1 MSPSLP
7 QSWKEGSACLKFDHS
22 HACPEKD
29 LPEHPLQINSVPPRV
44 TCTLLPDVLASSLL
58 PQFGVL
64 HHQETTVNFC
74 NNDLYSCPH
83 PVLILPSQTPL
94 RPHEVRGDSFGRT
107 FSPYSVHLDFL
118 LFSGFMP
125 VELRWLMPT
134 VCVLALVPHCSISKI
149 ISTQII
155 CILHWCHVL
164 SKSCYFPSHYCSCD
178 SSPLRE
184 ILCWNFN
191 QSFGRIGEV
200 QYTLI
205 FRHGLDLKPCEPC
218 PQIYLLYVVP
228 HVQGKAELESTCLAV
243 GWPCSPPLS
252 GELSGLPIDLGTE
265 ASLCY
270 LHQVLSPVEVK
281 CLQGSGRHKA
291 RPHWWTRSCFHCLI
305 PQLFINDPIVYQP
318 PKVPSD
324 EKPNLSN
331 ILNSLV

>member
-228 HVQGKAELESTCLAV
+228 HIQGKAELESTCLAV
-243 GWPCSPPLS
+243 GWPCSPLSLESYLGCPLS
-252 GELSGLPIDLGTE
+252 WAQRPASVTSTKCFLQLKKNVYKEVGGTRLDHTDGPGHAFIVSSLNYLSM
-265 ASLCY
+265 
-270 LHQVLSPVEVK
+270 
-281 CLQGSGRHKA
+281 
-291 RPHWWTRSCFHCLI
+291 I
-305 PQLFINDPIVYQP
+305 PLFISPQKFPVMRNQTFQT
-318 PKVPSD
+318 SW
-324 EKPNLSN
+324 
-331 ILNSLV
+331 IL